1 MESYCWKFEQYFGWE
16 GLAEAFKSWDFYMRR
31 WVQDKSGQFH
41 FSRVGEAG
49 GAFCANFESTSAL
62 KFSGRAQCA
71 WIVLIASLLRQC
83 VERWLKVCKK
93 CSTGFFRAREVKL
106 AWLVLHFLAHVG
118 VPTFESI
125 CRLFLPKILL
135 KLTTRT
141 FRIDRPGYNQQCKKV
156 KKMRTINPQ
165 IISSFLF
172 GSCSKI
178 CKVIELNWG
187 QRYFQ
192 NWFAFYSLKW
202 YYTLSQSK
210 CVTTGSV

>member
-1 MESYCWKFEQYFGWE
+1 MHFVQTLSQPPLLN
-16 GLAEAFKSWDFYMRR
+16 LA
-31 WVQDKSGQFH
+31 
-41 FSRVGEAG
+41 GEH
-49 GAFCANFESTSAL
+49 SAL
-62 KFSGRAQCA
+62 ESCWLRHKEN
-71 WIVLIASLLRQC
+71 LASEKKLTYEFIKRLKC

-93 CSTGFFRAREVKL
+93 CSTSFFHTREMKL
-106 AWLVLHFLAHVG
+106 TWLILHLLAHVK

-125 CRLFLPKILL
+125 CKLFLPKILL

-141 FRIDRPGYNQQCKKV
+141 FRIESPGYNQQCKKV
-156 KKMRTINPQ
+156 KKKMRTINPQ

-192 NWFAFYSLKW
+192 NWFAFYRLKW